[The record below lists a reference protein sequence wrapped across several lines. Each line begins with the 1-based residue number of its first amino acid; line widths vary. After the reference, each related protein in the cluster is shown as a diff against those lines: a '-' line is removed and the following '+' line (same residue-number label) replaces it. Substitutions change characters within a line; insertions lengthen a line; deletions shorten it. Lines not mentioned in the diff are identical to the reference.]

1 MIANVLPQTT
11 HKKQALYILI
21 IAVTSMWAIKEQRE
35 IPEIKKNVD
44 LKLAGSVIPTSRRY

>member
-44 LKLAGSVIPTSRRY
+44 LKLAGSIIPTSRRY

>member
-1 MIANVLPQTT
+1 MIANVLQQTT

-35 IPEIKKNVD
+35 IPDIKKM
-44 LKLAGSVIPTSRRY
+44 LT